1 MDDLLREAIADAKS
15 VRETALANAKI
26 ALEEAFTPR
35 LQSMLSKKIQSE
47 MESDEEMDKE
57 EEMDSE
63 EGMHDKEEGMHDKEE
78 MRNSEEEMDKDEMR
92 GDSEEGMH
100 DSEEGMHD
108 KEEGMHD
115 KEEEMDSEEGMHD
128 SEEGMHDKEEEMDE
142 MRGDKDE
149 EDSEEEMREM
159 RGDKDEEDS
168 EEMREE
174 DSEEEMEED
183 ELDLESVLAELEKD
197 LDDEDSEEMR
207 ETEDKDEEDK
217 VDEADYSDKEGK
229 VGSGDGH
236 EVVKETATDA
246 SSEIG
251 SGDNKL
257 YEPQNDSSKIGA
269 QGPEG
274 EGSDKAAGTELG
286 DHEIVKEDEDA
297 EENDLDLD
305 EVLRAL
311 TEEDKEEEDAE
322 ENEKLKKEIK
332 EHRKVIHFMRSKL
345 NEVNLLNAKLL
356 FSNKLFRAF
365 GLNNNQKL
373 KVVETFDRTKNLR
386 EVKLVYATLAESFKK
401 PSKLSESVVK
411 GSSSRPTASTKPAKQ
426 EVLSEGTEL
435 RNRFKKLAN
444 IL

>member
-47 MESDEEMDKE
+47 MEDSDENEDA
-57 EEMDSE
+57 
-63 EGMHDKEEGMHDKEE
+63 EE
-78 MRNSEEEMDKDEMR
+78 MR
-92 GDSEEGMH
+92 
-100 DSEEGMHD
+100 
-108 KEEGMHD
+108 
-115 KEEEMDSEEGMHD
+115 D
-128 SEEGMHDKEEEMDE
+128 SEEGMHDKEEE
-142 MRGDKDE
+142 
-149 EDSEEEMREM
+149 
-159 RGDKDEEDS
+159 EDS

-174 DSEEEMEED
+174 EDAEEDD

-197 LDDEDSEEMR
+197 LDDEEKMDEMEDKDEKEMDESEDKEEDEKMDENDVSSEIGKADNKLAPAAGDTSKVGQGPESEGSDKKSGDELGDH
-207 ETEDKDEEDK
+207 ETVDDLVEVEDKDEE
-217 VDEADYSDKEGK
+217 
-229 VGSGDGH
+229 
-236 EVVKETATDA
+236 
-246 SSEIG
+246 
-251 SGDNKL
+251 
-257 YEPQNDSSKIGA
+257 
-269 QGPEG
+269 
-274 EGSDKAAGTELG
+274 
-286 DHEIVKEDEDA
+286 
-297 EENDLDLD
+297 DLDLD

-322 ENEKLKKEIK
+322 ENEKLKAEIK

-386 EVKLVYATLAESFKK
+386 EVKLVYATLAESFKR
-401 PSKLSESVVK
+401 PSSKRLSESK
-411 GSSSRPTASTKPAKQ
+411 GSSSKPTRSTKPAKAQ
-426 EVLSEGTEL
+426 VLSEGAEL
-435 RNRFKKLAN
+435 KARFKKLAN